1 MIFDKLID
9 LPSDAEPWIVD
20 HQPVIVA
27 AQDERIR
34 PCDIADATA
43 RSATVLAG
51 LGVVPGRRC
60 VVWLETPADILV
72 AYTAIT
78 ALNAVPILISPTL
91 PLATLKAMTAGVR
104 DITAVIAAGER
115 YNELKDEFT
124 GAAHIDWRDVAG
136 RLPASERFTAAPAV
150 ASAAPY
156 VVVHTSGT
164 TSVPKLV
171 ECSSESIEFNARVQA
186 VLHFLT
192 RLRGHLAFCISPVHG
207 RTVVGIYA
215 ALMRRAPLML
225 LQDESPD
232 SVERMLKRH
241 QPEYLETHP
250 NTFRAWQHLSPGGA
264 FRSVRLFG
272 AGFDVVH
279 PDTVQAL
286 LKGSRYRSAM
296 AVEVYGQNESGPIA
310 VRWHVR
316 ALSGLR
322 RKGSAAA
329 MLDGHSVGPRFP
341 FCRVRILDE
350 AGRRQPA
357 GTAGRIVVKTPG
369 TFSGYINR
377 PGLTSR
383 NHPRGRWWD
392 TGDWGS
398 LSRFATL
405 TLADRQVDKVSF
417 APSAI
422 AIENVLLEQ
431 FPEFLELVI
440 LNGEERL
447 QAVLSLRPGTE
458 FRPGDWRRAAGALAP
473 MADPLIIPDGEFPRT
488 VTGKIKRNELIE
500 LVRARL
506 DGAAR
511 EPEPENAG

>member
-27 AQDERIR
+27 AHDEKIR
-34 PCDIADATA
+34 PCDIADAAA
-43 RSATVLAG
+43 RTATVLADG
-51 LGVVPGRRC
+51 GVVPGRRC
-60 VVWLETPADILV
+60 VVWLKTPVDILV
-72 AYTAIT
+72 AYAAVT

-91 PLATLKAMTAGVR
+91 SAPVLKAMTDGVR
-104 DITAVIAAGER
+104 DITAVISADDQ
-115 YNELKDEFT
+115 YTELKDDFT
-124 GAAHIDWRDVAG
+124 GLIHVDWRDVAA
-136 RLPASERFTAAPAV
+136 RLRASQRFSPAPAV

-171 ECSSESIEFNARVQA
+171 ECSSESIQFNARVQA
-186 VLHFLT
+186 VIHWMA
-192 RLRGHLAFCISPVHG
+192 RLRGHLALAISPVHG
-207 RTVVGIYA
+207 RTVVGILA

-225 LQDESPD
+225 LQDDSPE

-241 QPEYLETHP
+241 RPEYLETHP
-250 NTFRAWQHLSPGGA
+250 NTFRSWQHLSPGGA
-264 FRSVRLFG
+264 FESVRVFG

-286 LKGSRYRSAM
+286 LKGSRYRTAIC
-296 AVEVYGQNESGPIA
+296 VEVYGQNESGPIA
-310 VRWHVR
+310 IRWHLR
-316 ALSGLR
+316 TLSALR
-322 RKGSAAA
+322 RNGGASH
-329 MLDGHSVGPRFP
+329 LLEGHAVGLRFP

-350 AGRRQPA
+350 PGHRLPA

-369 TFSGYINR
+369 TFSGYLNR

-398 LSRFATL
+398 LSRFGTL
-405 TLADRQVDKVSF
+405 TLADRQDDKVTF

-422 AIENVLLEQ
+422 AIENVLLER

-440 LNGEERL
+440 LNGAERL
-447 QAVLSLRPGTE
+447 QPVLSLRPGSE
-458 FRPGDWRRAAGALAP
+458 FRPGAWREAACGLAP
-473 MADPLIIPDGEFPRT
+473 MADPVVIRDSDFPRT
-488 VTGKIKRNELIE
+488 VTGKIRRNELAE
-500 LVRARL
+500 LVRERL
-506 DGAAR
+506 SATA
-511 EPEPENAG
+511 